1 MRLETL
7 PSDAQDITCTGDL
20 QCNSSDAF
28 CIFGDLEKAEFP
40 VLVPTDI
47 RAKTVKRCD
56 PTGCRLRVQVT
67 MDMSV
72 MFISDL
78 SDEIGSGDC
87 GDYDD
92 YYDDEDLDDYL
103 EDDDVTDV
111 SLYIRVNKSSSDSS
125 LCANLFILREVPS
138 SHLCSFVRVSLPPSS
153 IPRRTGASNSIKVG
167 TIVYNSINARPGNE
181 WYITSYTHPRY
192 NEELN
197 VHHKLPG
204 CTELDPKE
212 KILECEA
219 PSLEVFYNS
228 SNVSVRVVNGTSA
241 RNTTLRVF
249 YKARHKRND
258 RTHFL
263 VSIGVK
269 YGII

>member
-78 SDEIGSGDC
+78 SDEIG
-87 GDYDD
+87 
-92 YYDDEDLDDYL
+92 
-103 EDDDVTDV
+103 
-111 SLYIRVNKSSSDSS
+111 SDSS